1 MPCNTRLP
9 TSVSVHFTAI
19 TSLTLSA
26 QSKILPRNSTF
37 CREIHAVFRKMHFHT
52 YKGISAIRKCVD

>member
-1 MPCNTRLP
+1 MPSNTRLP
-9 TSVSVHFTAI
+9 ASVSAYFTAI

-37 CREIHAVFRKMHFHT
+37 CREICAVFPKMHLQKNNTHT
-52 YKGISAIRKCVD
+52 KE